1 MNFARSEAIR
11 ILRDVHHDNATM
23 QVEWIFVPALYQPS
37 ILSVVIWSLGGVFPV
52 LTLFFLFL
60 VVFNLVLSETVA

>member
-1 MNFARSEAIR
+1 MIFARSEAIR
-11 ILRDVHHDNATM
+11 ILRDAHHDHATM
-23 QVEWIFVPALYQPS
+23 QVEWTSVPALYQPS
-37 ILSVVIWSLGGVFPV
+37 ILSVVIWSLGGVSPV